1 MYVHTALIVIILIV
15 IILII
20 VFSCC
25 ATNDKTKPI
34 KEGYGRA
41 DEWRAGLNPA
51 CPIDSAPYGWA
62 GLQASGYRADSSSA
76 ISHMMLWD

>member
-1 MYVHTALIVIILIV
+1 MYEFAALIVIILILV
-15 IILII
+15 L
-20 VFSCC
+20 SYKYM
-25 ATNDKTKPI
+25 NDTAKPI

-62 GLQASGYRADSSSA
+62 GLQASGYRADSASA
-76 ISHMMLWD
+76 ISHMMMRD